1 MRALV
6 ASLVLCLYLIP
17 GVGHA
22 QFELGKNYVKLPAG
36 APAASGDKIEVR
48 EFFWY
53 GCPHC
58 YHLEPYIES
67 WLKHIPSDVRF
78 VRTPGVASRWLADAR
93 AFYTFEALGVTEQV
107 HKDYFDSIH
116 KKGQKFDNEASL
128 LQFLA
133 AHGVD
138 QQKARN
144 AYNSFGVR
152 TQLENA
158 KQLNYRYA
166 VASVP
171 TITIDGKYKTDVSMA
186 GGPDQLLV
194 LIDYLVEQSRQE
206 RKRASKS

>member
-1 MRALV
+1 MKTLV
-6 ASLVLCLYLIP
+6 AALVLCLYLIP

-22 QFELGKNYVKLPAG
+22 QFQLGKQYVELPAG
-36 APAASGDKIEVR
+36 ASTASGDKIIVR

-58 YHLEPYIES
+58 YRLEPYIES

-93 AFYTFEALGVTEQV
+93 AFYTFQALGVTEQV
-107 HKDYFDSIH
+107 HKDYFDAIH
-116 KKGQKFDNEASL
+116 KKGQRFDNEASL
-128 LQFLA
+128 VQFLA

-138 QQKARN
+138 PQKARN

-152 TQLENA
+152 TQVENA

-171 TITIDGKYKTDVSMA
+171 TITVDGRYKTDVVMA
-186 GGPDQLLV
+186 GGPNKLLA
-194 LIDYLVEQSRQE
+194 LIDYLVEQSRQQ
-206 RKRASKS
+206 RKRAAKS